1 MRLREVSVKVL
12 SSANSEPFLPIRI
25 YLSRRWLM
33 GRWTIHVLSK
43 QGLYALSY
51 VCAFVAV
58 FQAHQYEIII
68 NKYLTVAVL
77 KKSKLTRLAIKHI
90 QKKNKEKNTE
100 KKFPFNQS
108 FNLSVRSLT
117 YRSV

>member
-1 MRLREVSVKVL
+1 
-12 SSANSEPFLPIRI
+12 
-25 YLSRRWLM
+25 M

-77 KKSKLTRLAIKHI
+77 KKSKLTRLAIKQI
-90 QKKNKEKNTE
+90 QKKKNKEKNTE
-100 KKFPFNQS
+100 KKFPFSQS

>member
-1 MRLREVSVKVL
+1 
-12 SSANSEPFLPIRI
+12 
-25 YLSRRWLM
+25 M

-77 KKSKLTRLAIKHI
+77 KKSKLTRLAIKQI
-90 QKKNKEKNTE
+90 QKKKNKEKNTE

>member
-1 MRLREVSVKVL
+1 
-12 SSANSEPFLPIRI
+12 
-25 YLSRRWLM
+25 M

-77 KKSKLTRLAIKHI
+77 KKSKLTRLAIKQI
-90 QKKNKEKNTE
+90 QKKT
-100 KKFPFNQS
+100 KKKTQKKS
-108 FNLSVRSLT
+108 SHSISLLT
-117 YRSV
+117 

>member
-1 MRLREVSVKVL
+1 MISESSVNLPCFIFPLCKLMRLREVSAKVL

-33 GRWTIHVLSK
+33 GRWNINVFSK
-43 QGLYALSY
+43 HGFYALSY

-58 FQAHQYEIII
+58 LQVHQYEIII

-77 KKSKLTRLAIKHI
+77 KKAS
-90 QKKNKEKNTE
+90 
-100 KKFPFNQS
+100 
-108 FNLSVRSLT
+108 
-117 YRSV
+117 

>member
-1 MRLREVSVKVL
+1 
-12 SSANSEPFLPIRI
+12 
-25 YLSRRWLM
+25 M

-68 NKYLTVAVL
+68 NKYLTFAVL
-77 KKSKLTRLAIKHI
+77 KKSKLTRLAIKQI
-90 QKKNKEKNTE
+90 QKKKQR
-100 KKFPFNQS
+100 KKHRKKVPIQS
-108 FNLSVRSLT
+108 VF
-117 YRSV
+117 

>member
-77 KKSKLTRLAIKHI
+77 KKKAS
-90 QKKNKEKNTE
+90 
-100 KKFPFNQS
+100 
-108 FNLSVRSLT
+108 
-117 YRSV
+117 